1 MYSVLPQKHTGHLKT
16 WGIIFYHHNFF
27 IFILSVG
34 FSRQEYWSGLPF
46 PSPVDLL
53 LLDPFT
59 MTHLSWVALKGMAH
73 SFTESFQPLCHDKAV
88 IHTGALGSITVNKA
102 SGGDGIPVE
111 LLKKMMLLKSCTEY
125 VSKFEN
131 LNSGHRTGKGQFS
144 FQFQRRAM
152 PKNVQTIVQLCSF
165 HRLARLYSKS
175 FKLSSSSA

>member
-1 MYSVLPQKHTGHLKT
+1 M
-16 WGIIFYHHNFF
+16 
-27 IFILSVG
+27 G

-59 MTHLSWVALKGMAH
+59 MTHLSRVALKGMAH

-125 VSKFEN
+125 VSKFEK
-131 LNSGHRTGKGQFS
+131 LNSGHRTGKVQFS

-152 PKNVQTIVQLCSF
+152 PKNVQTILQLCSF
-165 HRLARLYSKS
+165 HMLARLYSKS